1 MIRHPYALLCNLL
14 LSLSLFLAH
23 PALAEVK
30 QRVISLSP
38 ANTELAYAAG
48 LGDNL
53 IAVSAFSDY
62 PAEAAKLEQVAD
74 WQGINLERIIALK
87 PDLILAWR
95 GGNPQRPLDQIATLG
110 IPVIYFDP
118 TSIEDIIKAIDI
130 LAEYSSQ
137 PNIAA
142 QSVERLSQQYAALK
156 GSYQDKNKK
165 QKAVFIQLST
175 QPLFTV
181 GGDTLQNEV
190 VSLCG
195 GRNIF
200 AESKIP
206 WPQVSREQVLIRKP
220 AVIIVGG
227 EGDEKKTIE
236 QYWQPQLSVPVIQLN
251 ADLFHRPGP
260 RILLAAEQLCK
271 QLNDQSDAKNSLIAA
286 Q

>member
-1 MIRHPYALLCNLL
+1 MIRHSYALLCNLVFFFT
-14 LSLSLFLAH
+14 LFFTV
-23 PALAEVK
+23 PANAEIK
-30 QRVISLSP
+30 QRIISLSP

-48 LGDNL
+48 LGDSL

-62 PAEAAKLEQVAD
+62 PAEATKLEQVAD
-74 WQGINLERIIALK
+74 WQGLNLERIIALK

-95 GGNPQRPLDQIATLG
+95 GGNPQRPLDQIAALG

-118 TSIEDIIKAIDI
+118 NSIVDIIKAIDI
-130 LAEYSSQ
+130 LAEYSPQ
-137 PNIAA
+137 PNMAA
-142 QSVERLSQQYAALK
+142 QSIKQLETQLAELK
-156 GSYQDKNKK
+156 MNYQDKNQKP
-165 QKAVFIQLST
+165 KAVFIQIGT

-227 EGDEKKTIE
+227 EGDERKVIN
-236 QYWQPQLSVPVIQLN
+236 QYWQPQLAVPVIQLN
-251 ADLFHRPGP
+251 TDLFHRPGP

-271 QLNDQSDAKNSLIAA
+271 QLNEQPIVKNGESLA